1 MILKY
6 YNGYVSLDRLN
17 ELLNISKGGI
27 SAFNIVQVLDS
38 LGFKSRG
45 IKFNNLI
52 DIKFPCIAHVIISH
66 SYKHYMVLYKIDYK
80 REKILVADPTLGL
93 KKMSFDEFLNIS
105 TGIII
110 EMHPIRKIMKEKEPN
125 VLLFILNLIRNN
137 YFLLVLVGFF
147 SLISG
152 ILSIANSLFIQRLF
166 DSLNDP
172 LNSLIL
178 TIFLFLLMIILR
190 ILFDFVRNILLTKLN
205 KRLDRK
211 LSLDIFKQI
220 INLPYCY
227 YRDKTT
233 GEITSYFNDL
243 SLIRDAIGHISIII
257 FINVP
262 IITILFSFLLTFNYK
277 VCIFNFIICVC
288 YLSLYLFYKNKNLFF
303 INQVILKRALMN
315 SYMTE
320 VISGFETVKNLN
332 CESKVENDFKI
343 KYDEYLMTNKKINY
357 LYNNQFL
364 IKELIYYF
372 GLGLIMIYV
381 VLNNSDNII
390 TYFMISSLLLSS
402 FREVLD
408 FDFEFKNVII
418 SIRNISQL
426 LVLKK
431 RQKIRKRVFGNILIE
446 NLEYSFKNKVLK
458 NINLKI
464 DKGTKLMVTGP
475 SGSGKSTLF
484 KVLKGYYDNYI
495 GSVKIDNLEGKYYTF
510 ENVVYVSS
518 KEILFSGT
526 LEDNLTFRGFAS
538 LDVCELDDIT
548 DDFKLVIQEDGFN
561 LSSGQKQ
568 RIVLARALYDFDI
581 LIIDE
586 GLNQVSEDMER
597 VILKNLFKKYKDK
610 TIIVISHR
618 MGNLDLF
625 DRLLEIEDGR
635 VVLDEIRNN

>member
-6 YNGYVSLDRLN
+6 YNGYVSLDRLD
-17 ELLNISKGGI
+17 ELLNTSKSGI

-45 IKFNNLI
+45 IRFNNLT
-52 DIKFPCIAHVIISH
+52 DMQLPCIAHVIIDH

-80 REKILVADPTLGL
+80 REKILVADPSLGL

-105 TGIII
+105 TGIIV
-110 EMHPIRKIMKEKEPN
+110 EMQPVRKIMKEKEPN
-125 VLLFILNLIRNN
+125 ILLFILNLIRNN
-137 YFLLVLVGFF
+137 YFLIILVGFF

-152 ILSIANSLFIQRLF
+152 ILSIANSLFIQKLF
-166 DSLNDP
+166 DSLNGP
-172 LNSLIL
+172 LNSLLPI
-178 TIFLFLLMIILR
+178 IFLFLLMIILR

-220 INLPYCY
+220 INLPYRY

-257 FINVP
+257 FINIP
-262 IITILFSFLLTFNYK
+262 IITILFFFLLIFNYK
-277 VCIFNFIICVC
+277 VCVFNFIICIGYFFV
-288 YLSLYLFYKNKNLFF
+288 YLFYKNKNLFF
-303 INQVILKRALMN
+303 VNQAILKRALMN

-332 CESKVENDFKI
+332 CESKVENDFKS
-343 KYDEYLMTNKKINY
+343 KYDEYLITNKKINY

-364 IKELIYYF
+364 IKEVIYYL

-381 VLNNSDNII
+381 VLNNPNNVI
-390 TYFMISSLLLSS
+390 TYFMTSSLLLSS

-408 FDFEFKNVII
+408 FDFEFKNVIT

-426 LVLKK
+426 LVLKNK
-431 RQKIRKRVFGNILIE
+431 NKIRKRVFGNILIK

-464 DKGTKLMVTGP
+464 DKGTKIMVTGP

-484 KVLKGYYDNYI
+484 KILKGYYDNYV
-495 GSVKIDNLEGKYYTF
+495 GNVMIDNLEGKNYIF
-510 ENVVYVSS
+510 ENVIYVSS

-526 LEDNLTFRGFAS
+526 LEDNLTFRGFVS
-538 LDVCELDDIT
+538 DNICELDDIT
-548 DDFKLVIQEDGFN
+548 DDFKLIIQEDGFN

-568 RIVLARALYDFDI
+568 RIVLARALYDFNV

-597 VILKNLFKKYKDK
+597 VILKNLFKEYEDK

-625 DRLLEIEDGR
+625 DRLLKIEDGR
-635 VVLDEIRNN
+635 IVLDEMRNN